1 MFSTA
6 LRGRSSAAVSPLA
19 LALGALCALPGAAP
33 AMADS
38 ANTPAPATTA
48 ETATAGAAP
57 TTQGDDIMVTA
68 RRRTEK
74 SQDVPI
80 AISAFSG
87 KQLEANRTYN
97 LRDLQSMTPSLV
109 VTVTNPRNTSINIR
123 GLGNNVSVYND
134 GLEPAVGV
142 YEDGVYL
149 ARPGQ
154 AVFDMA
160 DLDHI
165 EVLRGPQGT
174 LFGKNTSAGAVV
186 INTKAPTFT
195 PEFGGDV
202 SGGNYGYSQVHAYAS
217 GALIQDKLAA
227 RLFVSKTDHDGYT
240 TNIHDGSHGQDYH
253 DFSLRGQL
261 LFTPSDRFKLRI
273 IADYGNQHSNTAA
286 SVLVGTI
293 KTYTNGTAFA
303 NSFASHAAAVGYTPI
318 TAPPSARLVD
328 VDGPQNYRM
337 NQHGVSATADYSL
350 DGATITSV
358 SAYRAWN
365 WYPHNDGDNI
375 GLDAQTDAHQSNNQK
390 QFSQELRI
398 ASTGERRVDYV
409 AGLYYLYQQIKAE
422 AVNDYGSVAGAWY
435 APTVN
440 QTTAAVA
447 LDGYDII
454 SHSEPVTNSYAAF
467 AQTVWHVVPNV
478 DLTTGLRYTWEKK
491 TGWFIQTASG
501 QDLSSLSPDQ
511 QVVAQTLRA
520 RYGVANSFSAQTS
533 AGRLSGLVTL
543 SWKVTPNV
551 LTYATYS
558 RGNKFGGLN
567 LSNIVTTGT
576 YAANPVIGPETIN
589 SYEAGIKTS
598 WLGGKL
604 VVNADGFWTDDSNY
618 QTTIVDVTRNNQSY
632 FTNVGKVRTRGFEA
646 DLRGN
651 PTRWLSFYASGTY
664 DDARYVSYPNAPCP
678 IEVTGQTLCNMN
690 GQQLPGTSKWAGS
703 AGGEAR
709 GALGRNFGHEAEV
722 YGGVDYSYRTA
733 QYTTAADSIYSR
745 IPGYGL
751 ANVHFGIRATDGRY
765 DIQLWA
771 RNVTNK
777 TYYLTLSADNF
788 GAIRGTLGDPRTYGV
803 TLRTKL

>member
-1 MFSTA
+1 MLQTAFSPRPTTA
-6 LRGRSSAAVSPLA
+6 ISHLA
-19 LALGALCALPGAAP
+19 LALCALSATSGATQ
-33 AMADS
+33 AMAGTAPEPTTAS
-38 ANTPAPATTA
+38 QAPAT
-48 ETATAGAAP
+48 P
-57 TTQGDDIMVTA
+57 VGDDILVTA

-80 AISAFSG
+80 AITAFGG
-87 KQLEANRTYN
+87 KQLEANRAYN

-142 YEDGVYL
+142 YQDGVYL

-160 DLDHI
+160 DLDHV

-202 SGGNYGYSQVHAYAS
+202 SGGNYGYSQLHAYAS
-217 GALIQDKLAA
+217 GALIADKLAA

-240 TNIHDGSHGQDYH
+240 TNIHDGSRGQTYH

-273 IADYGNQHSNTAA
+273 IGDYGNQHANTAA
-286 SVLVGTI
+286 SVLTGVI
-293 KTYTNGTAFA
+293 RSYTNGANFA
-303 NSFASHAAAVGYTPI
+303 NNFTDRAKATGYTPV
-318 TAPPSARLVD
+318 TATPDSRIVD
-328 VDGPQNYRM
+328 VDGQQNYRM
-337 NQHGVSATADYSL
+337 NQHGVSATADYDL
-350 DGATITSV
+350 GGAAITSV

-365 WYPHNDGDNI
+365 WYPHNDGDNT

-398 ASTGERRVDYV
+398 ASTGERRIDYV
-409 AGLYYLYQQIKAE
+409 AGVYYLYQQIKAE
-422 AVNDYGSVAGAWY
+422 AVNLYGTRAGAWY
-435 APTVN
+435 APTTN
-440 QTTAAVA
+440 QVTAAAA
-447 LDGYDII
+447 LNGYDII

-467 AQTVWHVVPNV
+467 AQSVWHVVPNV

-491 TGWFIQTASG
+491 TGWFNQTASG
-501 QDLSSLSPDQ
+501 ADLSTLSPDQ
-511 QVVAQTLRA
+511 QVVAQALRA
-520 RYGVANSFSAQTS
+520 RYGVANAFSAQTS
-533 AGRLSGLVTL
+533 AGRLSGQVTL
-543 SWKVTPNV
+543 SWKATPHV

-576 YAANPVIGPETIN
+576 YAANPVIGPETID
-589 SYEAGIKTS
+589 SYEAGLKTS
-598 WLGGKL
+598 WLGGRL
-604 VVNADGFWTDDSNY
+604 IANVDGFWTDDSNY
-618 QTTIVDVTRNNQSY
+618 QTTIIDPTRNNQSY
-632 FTNVGKVRTRGFEA
+632 FANVGKVRTRGFEA
-646 DLRGN
+646 DLRG
-651 PTRWLSFYASGTY
+651 TVGSWLSLYASGTY
-664 DDARYVSYPNAPCP
+664 DDARYVSYANAPCP
-678 IEVTGQTLCNMN
+678 IEVTGQTLCNMS
-690 GQQLPGTSKWAGS
+690 GQQLPGTSKWAGA
-703 AGGEAR
+703 AGGEAK
-709 GALGRNFGHEAEV
+709 GPLGRNFGHEAEV
-722 YGGVDYSYRTA
+722 YGGADYSYRTA
-733 QYTTAADSIYSR
+733 QYTTVADSLYSR

>member
-1 MFSTA
+1 MPHSVFRHS
-6 LRGRSSAAVSPLA
+6 RSDISRLA
-19 LALGALCALPGAAP
+19 LIACTAPALLGAMPALAGTEAP
-33 AMADS
+33 AADAA
-38 ANTPAPATTA
+38 ANTA
-48 ETATAGAAP
+48 AAP
-57 TTQGDDIMVTA
+57 TTVGDDIMVSA

-80 AISAFSG
+80 AISAFAG
-87 KQLEANRTYN
+87 KQLEATRTYN
-97 LRDLQSMTPSLV
+97 LRDLQSLTPSLV

-142 YEDGVYL
+142 YQDGVYL

-202 SGGNYGYSQVHAYAS
+202 SGGNYGFHQIHAYAS
-217 GALIQDKLAA
+217 GALIEDKLAA
-227 RLFVSKTDHDGYT
+227 RLFVSKTDRNGYT
-240 TNIHDGSHGQDYH
+240 TNIHTGFNGQDYH

-273 IADYGNQHSNTAA
+273 IGDYGNQHSNTAS
-286 SVLVGTI
+286 SVLVGVI
-293 KTYTNGTAFA
+293 RNYTNGANFA
-303 NSFASHAAAVGYTPI
+303 NNFTDRAKLAGYTPI
-318 TAPPSARLVD
+318 SAPPSARLVD
-328 VDGPQNYRM
+328 VDGQQNYRM

-350 DGATITSV
+350 DGATITAV

-365 WYPHNDGDNI
+365 WYPHNDGDNTP
-375 GLDAQTDAHQSNNQK
+375 LDAQTDAHQSNNQK

-409 AGLYYLYQQIKAE
+409 AGVYYLYQQIKAE
-422 AVNDYGSVAGAWY
+422 AVNLYGRQAGLWY
-435 APTVN
+435 APTTDQV
-440 QTTAAVA
+440 AAAAA
-447 LDGYDII
+447 LNNYNIV

-478 DLTTGLRYTWEKK
+478 DLTTGLRYTYEKK
-491 TGWFIQTASG
+491 TGWFVQTASG
-501 QDLSSLSPDQ
+501 ADLSGLTAAQ
-511 QVVAQTLRA
+511 QTAANTLRA
-520 RYGVANSFSAQTS
+520 RYGVANSFSAETS
-533 AGRLSGLVTL
+533 AGRLSGQATL
-543 SWKVTPNV
+543 SWKITPAV
-551 LTYATYS
+551 LAYATYS

-567 LSNIVTTGT
+567 LSNIVTTGA

-589 SYEAGIKTS
+589 SYEAGLKTS

-604 VVNADGFWTDDSNY
+604 VANVDGFWTDDSNY

-632 FTNVGKVRTRGFEA
+632 FTNVGKVRSRGFEA
-646 DLRGN
+646 DLHGN
-651 PTRWLSFYASGTY
+651 PAPWLSFYASGTY
-664 DDARYVSYPNAPCP
+664 DDARYLSYPNAPCP
-678 IEVTGQTLCNMN
+678 IEVTGQTLCNMS
-690 GQQLPGTSKWAGS
+690 GRLLPGVSKWAGS
-703 AGGEAR
+703 AGGEAK
-709 GALGRNFGHEAEV
+709 GALGRNFGHDAEV
-722 YGGVDYSYRTA
+722 YAGVDYSYRSA

-751 ANVHFGIRATDGRY
+751 ANLHFGIRALDGRY

-771 RNVTNK
+771 RNITNK